1 MTTMTTFDESGQ
13 QLFFT
18 DNTTIITEKLAHL
31 GVTLE
36 QWQASTPITPNLS
49 NEAILDAYAKDIQ
62 RLKDSGG
69 YQSVDVISLQPNTP
83 NHTALRQK
91 FLAEQP

>member
-83 NHTALRQK
+83 N
-91 FLAEQP
+91 